1 MALRTDAELKRAQL
15 DRAKLQDDF
24 RAIMQAKW
32 REKFIK
38 KKQRQMQAKRERVL
52 DCKNNLR
59 FTKGQRQTIEAAAK
73 RQIRDI
79 GRDIQSAARAERYW
93 VA

>member
-1 MALRTDAELKRAQL
+1 MALKTDAELKRAQL
-15 DRAKLQDDF
+15 DRAKREEDF

-38 KKQRQMQAKRERVL
+38 KKQRQMQAKRERAL
-52 DCKNNLR
+52 DLRNNLR
-59 FTKGQRQTIEAAAK
+59 FTRHQKKTIEAAAK
-73 RQIRDI
+73 RQTRDI